1 MVISLHECKKDSGS
15 GGANSQVCRA
25 VGFPTRWPKLREA
38 DLEVGDTAGLETC
51 VTDLD
56 RVKAGQGGSNQ
67 VKAGQNEK
75 IMPIRLIDKF

>member
-1 MVISLHECKKDSGS
+1 MHECKKDSGS
-15 GGANSQVCRA
+15 GVVSVLRSADFQVCRA
-25 VGFPTRWPKLREA
+25 VDFPTRRPQLREA
-38 DLEVGDTAGLETC
+38 GLEVGNAAGLETC

-56 RVKAGQGGSNQ
+56 R